1 MFFILTYQ
9 PYSHEIRQKMKR
21 RRHDIVELSSDD
33 SLDDDFVPAKLKSK
47 RVSIVL
53 SKNPVSL
60 SKLKARRN
68 GSSKD
73 CKNTEAQPAT
83 SASAVSD
90 TTVARDAGCS
100 KKPRGRPKRTDKS
113 KTTSLPQNVESN
125 ENYEDRN
132 AKAKPQFSD
141 LDDSL
146 LIESLRPGSS
156 KISPIQSVLVEEIS
170 DSSKLSKLLCSDTLN
185 STNSTSADCPKNL
198 SSKAITSSKRGT
210 SPEIMKTRSSPPSR
224 HSGRNTDSHPIPGP
238 SSELQISTRGLNKRS
253 KEVTTSTDSLGYSF
267 CQICQ
272 KNITG
277 YSPERRRS
285 HVNKLVNQYSSD
297 VVVKCY

>member
-1 MFFILTYQ
+1 MVFFILTYQ

-73 CKNTEAQPAT
+73 CKKTEAQPAT
-83 SASAVSD
+83 SALSD
-90 TTVARDAGCS
+90 TTVACDAGCS

-113 KTTSLPQNVESN
+113 KTTSVPQNVESN
-125 ENYEDRN
+125 ENPEDRN

-170 DSSKLSKLLCSDTLN
+170 DSSKLSKLLSSDTLN
-185 STNSTSADCPKNL
+185 STDSASAENTKNL
-198 SSKAITSSKRGT
+198 SSKTMTTSKRGT
-210 SPEIMKTRSSPPSR
+210 SPENMKTRSSPSSR

>member
-1 MFFILTYQ
+1 
-9 PYSHEIRQKMKR
+9 MKR

-53 SKNPVSL
+53 NKNPVSL
-60 SKLKARRN
+60 SKLKGRRN

-73 CKNTEAQPAT
+73 CKNTEAQPT
-83 SASAVSD
+83 TSAVSD
-90 TTVARDAGCS
+90 TNVARDPGCS
-100 KKPRGRPKRTDKS
+100 KKPRGRPKRIDKS
-113 KTTSLPQNVESN
+113 KTTSVPQNGESN
-125 ENYEDRN
+125 ENSGDRN
-132 AKAKPQFSD
+132 AKAKPPFSD

-156 KISPIQSVLVEEIS
+156 KISPIQSVPVEDNS
-170 DSSKLSKLLCSDTLN
+170 DSSKLSTLSSSATLS
-185 STNSTSADCPKNL
+185 STESASADYTKNP
-198 SSKAITSSKRGT
+198 SSKTITRSKRGT
-210 SPEIMKTRSSPPSR
+210 SPEIRKTRSSPSSR
-224 HSGRNTDSHPIPGP
+224 HSSTDSHLIPGP
-238 SSELQISTRGLNKRS
+238 SSELHTSTRRLNKRS
-253 KEVTTSTDSLGYSF
+253 KEITMTADSLGYSF

-285 HVNKLVNQYSSD
+285 HVNKLVNKYSPVIMSAFNRYK
-297 VVVKCY
+297 VGL